1 MHLGRLGDETY
12 TTNSGIEVEQDSIY
26 TAEGRIGASVGYKFN
41 DKGNIY
47 ARTHLVKE
55 FAGDIDAKYTA
66 DGLVNITS
74 EDMGDTWFEFG
85 IGVNYKFTENMNIYA
100 DIEKSGASTVDTKW
114 QGNLG
119 FRYEF

>member
-26 TAEGRIGASVGYKFN
+26 TAEGRIGTSVGYKFN
-41 DKGNIY
+41 DKG
-47 ARTHLVKE
+47 
-55 FAGDIDAKYTA
+55 
-66 DGLVNITS
+66 
-74 EDMGDTWFEFG
+74 
-85 IGVNYKFTENMNIYA
+85 NIYA